1 MSLTI
6 NNLSSLPSTPSVGK
20 KINAVSSVGKLTEA
34 ASTSIAH
41 PGGVA
46 LSGTTSITHSGDA
59 LASGVTSISHINQ
72 TAGGGATTSI
82 SRPLATDEDIK
93 SLSQEEMDER
103 RYNYVQ
109 RLARERKAKQVQGSD
124 QYELNLK
131 TGGSFRTK
139 GFKSIRRKLSRLYK
153 EAPVTYKNLSV
164 SDRQYFADLVK
175 EHASKVRTG
184 VGFGK
189 SVRRKIGY
197 QLEKD
202 RKAGVIS
209 KYDKADFKKIIEDA
223 KPQKYD

>member
-6 NNLSSLPSTPSVGK
+6 NNLSSLSSTPSVGK
-20 KINAVSSVGKLTEA
+20 KINAVSSVGKLVEP

-41 PGGVA
+41 AGGVS
-46 LSGTTSITHSGDA
+46 LQGTTSITHSGDV
-59 LASGVTSISHINQ
+59 LASGVTSISHVNQ

-82 SRPLATDEDIK
+82 SRPPATDEEIK

-109 RLARERKAKQVQGSD
+109 RLAKERRVKQVQSPD
-124 QYELNLK
+124 KYELNLK

-139 GFKSIRRKLSRLYK
+139 GFRSVRRKLSRLYK
-153 EAPVTYKNLSV
+153 QAPLTYKNLSA

-175 EHASKVRTG
+175 EHANKVRTG

-209 KYDKADFKKIIEDA
+209 KYDKADFKKIIEDT